1 MDNKAVF
8 YTFQSLTSSATED
21 GGQSCQIPMGRQF
34 QVALST
40 TSSTSSGR
48 CSSQPQGLHLS
59 STIGSNYRVRPLPVI
74 PFLVNNN
81 KRCQTAQS
89 EQNARTRRVNKR
101 RWAGP
106 NVASEDEPMST
117 SSLSLS
123 KRPRHH
129 RAHNNHRAHDHHR
142 TSSTHTSTASLMEI
156 DLIVSHVLGYL
167 SWREQLHCRSV
178 SKVWR
183 EAYLSAPTRF
193 LLDTAGSSSSPPSPS
208 LPRVLQPSPL
218 DRFHNQISWIS
229 MTRIGSVTTK
239 LILSTTT
246 TNALKRIS
254 RLDIYGSPGGD
265 SSFRRHPNSGSNH
278 RQALHTMQILNHI
291 TIHPSFLV
299 EELRLLYINRDD
311 LNRYLNKYSHQG
323 LVGYPAL
330 GDSGPLP
337 PL

>member
-1 MDNKAVF
+1 M
-8 YTFQSLTSSATED
+8 
-21 GGQSCQIPMGRQF
+21 P
-34 QVALST
+34 LST
-40 TSSTSSGR
+40 TSSTSSGS

-59 STIGSNYRVRPLPVI
+59 STICSNYHVRPLPVI
-74 PFLVNNN
+74 PFPVNNN
-81 KRCQTAQS
+81 NNSTADDKKVMIHQRCQTTHS

-106 NVASEDEPMST
+106 NVASEDEPMS
-117 SSLSLS
+117 SSLSSLT
-123 KRPRHH
+123 KRPRQ
-129 RAHNNHRAHDHHR
+129 HRAHDHHR
-142 TSSTHTSTASLMEI
+142 TSSTHTSTAPLMEI

-167 SWREQLHCRSV
+167 SWREQLHCRRV

-193 LLDTAGSSSSPPSPS
+193 LLDTAAGSSAPPSPL

-218 DRFHNQISWIS
+218 DRCHNQISWIS

-239 LILSTTT
+239 LTCSTTT
-246 TNALKRIS
+246 TNALTTKRIS
-254 RLDIYGSPGGD
+254 RLDMYGSPGGD
-265 SSFRRHPNSGSNH
+265 SSFRRHPSSGSNH
-278 RQALHTMQILNHI
+278 HQALHTMQILNHI

-311 LNRYLNKYSHQG
+311 LNRYLNKYSG
-323 LVGYPAL
+323 LVGCPAL